1 LTDGKIVTV
10 GENGEITKIEDK
22 GEEALEDEEDLVDE
36 VMEEV
41 EVEVPVADAVA
52 EPAKELL
59 EGVAELIAPFVE
71 EIAVLTEEVVELKKR
86 FETMAAEPAA
96 PRVKNTFSDAVAAKN
111 ATAEARMKQLAAM
124 RKK

>member
-1 LTDGKIVTV
+1 
-10 GENGEITKIEDK
+10 
-22 GEEALEDEEDLVDE
+22 
-36 VMEEV
+36 MEEV

-124 RKK
+124 RNNK

>member
-1 LTDGKIVTV
+1 MSQVSDS
-10 GENGEITKIEDK
+10 
-22 GEEALEDEEDLVDE
+22 AL
-36 VMEEV
+36 
-41 EVEVPVADAVA
+41 EVPVADAVA

-111 ATAEARMKQLAAM
+111 ATTEARMKQLAAM
-124 RKK
+124 RNNK